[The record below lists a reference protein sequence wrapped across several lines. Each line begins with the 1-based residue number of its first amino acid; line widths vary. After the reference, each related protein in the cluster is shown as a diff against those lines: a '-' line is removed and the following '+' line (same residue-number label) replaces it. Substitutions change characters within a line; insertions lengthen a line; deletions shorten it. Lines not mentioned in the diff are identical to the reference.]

1 MTARIGFKIPTGA
14 KGAQVDHPPL
24 GGRVALNVSLG
35 RRQRRMAGELLHV
48 PKRTARLNDLLGA
61 TSDERASA
69 AMARRTLEAERRVE
83 PMKPNLD
90 GARRHADIAFGM
102 DDAIGRV
109 DVTGGFQRC

>member
-1 MTARIGFKIPTGA
+1 MAVLLALRIPMGA
-14 KGAQVDHPPL
+14 KGTMNNRPPL

-90 GARRHADIAFGM
+90 GARRHARY
-102 DDAIGRV
+102 RV
-109 DVTGGFQRC
+109 RNG